1 LKDELLICIFTFNRF
16 KTDFNLEAMKKLDTK
31 LMHPRD
37 QITMIIDKIYRSGLT
52 TTSGG
57 NISIIDENGDVW
69 VTPSAIDKG
78 TLRPSDMVCVK
89 KDGTIEGRHKP
100 SSEYPFHIAIYKS
113 RPEIKAVVHAH
124 PPALVSF
131 SIVRQIPNTNVLPQ
145 AKNVCGPIGYA
156 AYALPGSDELG
167 EVIAREFEKGVNAVI
182 MENHGT
188 VVGGT
193 DLNDAFQRFETMEFC
208 ARTLIYGNTIGNPNF
223 LTDTQIDAFEDQIP
237 RLLPEMDHV
246 YYPSDE
252 RAIREQ
258 IRKIVLRACDQGL
271 MISSYGTVSVRWR
284 GNDFLITPTNVARW
298 DIQPEDIDQIKQGK
312 REPGKIPSRSTWLHQ
327 EIYKRFPH
335 VNSIILTQTP
345 YLMAYSVTGKK
356 IDVRTIPESWI
367 FLQDIP
373 NMPFGSH
380 FAGEEAILETLSE
393 STPAVIINNDSVL
406 VTGDN
411 LLGTFDKLEVAEFS
425 AKSLTM
431 GASLGKL
438 VPINDSQVEDLRK
451 KFLT

>member
-1 LKDELLICIFTFNRF
+1 
-16 KTDFNLEAMKKLDTK
+16 
-31 LMHPRD
+31 MHPRD
-37 QITMIIDKIYRSGLT
+37 QIILIIDKIYRSGMT

-57 NISIIDENGDVW
+57 NISIIDEQGDVW

-78 TLRPSDMVCVK
+78 TLRPSDIICVRRN
-89 KDGTIEGRHKP
+89 GSIEGRHKP
-100 SSEYPFHIAIYKS
+100 SSEYPFHIAIYKC
-113 RPEIKAVVHAH
+113 RPEIKAVIHAH

-156 AYALPGSDELG
+156 SYALPGSEALG
-167 EVIAREFEKGVNAVI
+167 EVIADEFKNGVNAVI

-188 VVGGT
+188 VVGGS
-193 DLNDAFQRFETMEFC
+193 DLGDAYQRFETMEFC
-208 ARTLIYGNTIGNPNF
+208 ARTLINGSTIGTPNY
-223 LTDTQIDAFEDQIP
+223 LTDAQIVKFEKQIP
-237 RLLPEMDHV
+237 HLLPEMETVEH
-246 YYPSDE
+246 PSDE
-252 RAIREQ
+252 REIREQ
-258 IRKIVLRACDQGL
+258 IKKIIHRACEQGL
-271 MISSYGTVSVRWR
+271 MISSYGTVSVRWKD
-284 GNDFLITPTNVARW
+284 NDFLITPTNKARW
-298 DIQPEDIDQIKQGK
+298 DIQNKDIVQIKDGK
-312 REPGKIPSRSTWLHQ
+312 REPGKLPSRVTWLHQ
-327 EIYKRFPH
+327 EIYKRHPH
-335 VNSIILTQTP
+335 VNSIILTQSP
-345 YLMAYSVTGKK
+345 YLMAYSITGEK

-380 FAGEEAILETLSE
+380 FAGENAILEVLSE

-406 VTGDN
+406 VTGDE

-438 VPINDSQVEDLRK
+438 IPINDAQVEELRK
-451 KFLT
+451 KFLG

>member
-1 LKDELLICIFTFNRF
+1 MR
-16 KTDFNLEAMKKLDTK
+16 KLNTK
-31 LMHPRD
+31 WMHPRD
-37 QITMIIDKIYRSGLT
+37 QIILIIDKIYRSGMT

-57 NISIIDENGDVW
+57 NISIIDEDGDVW

-78 TLRPSDMVCVK
+78 TLRPTDIICVR
-89 KDGTIEGRHKP
+89 KDGSIEGRHKP
-100 SSEYPFHIAIYKS
+100 SSEYPFHIAIYKC
-113 RPEIKAVVHAH
+113 RPEIKAVIHAH

-131 SIVRQIPNTNVLPQ
+131 SIVRQIPDTNVLPQ

-156 AYALPGSDELG
+156 PYALPGSNELG
-167 EVIAREFEKGVNAVI
+167 DVIADEFKKGVNAVI

-188 VVGGT
+188 VVGGK
-193 DLNDAFQRFETMEFC
+193 DLSDAFQRFETMEFC
-208 ARTLIYGNTIGNPNF
+208 ARTLINGNTIGTPRF
-223 LTDTQIDAFEDQIP
+223 LSNEQIDSFEKQIP
-237 RLLPEMDHV
+237 RLLPEQKKV
-246 YYPSDE
+246 EYPSDE
-252 RAIREQ
+252 RAIREN
-258 IRKIVLRACDQGL
+258 IKKIVHRACEQGL
-271 MISSYGTVSVRWR
+271 MISSYGTVSVRWK

-298 DIQPEDIDQIKQGK
+298 DIQNKDIVQIKNGK
-312 REPGKIPSRSTWLHQ
+312 REPGKLPSRATWLHQ

-345 YLMAYSVTGKK
+345 YLMGFSITGEK

-380 FAGEEAILETLSE
+380 FAGEEVILKTLSE
-393 STPAVIINNDSVL
+393 NTPAVIINNDSVL

-438 VPINDSQVEDLRK
+438 IPINEKQVEDLRK
-451 KFLT
+451 KFLS